1 MKAAVS
7 AIEFFR
13 RTLAYPDWRGR
24 IFYGILRSVFACVP
38 IRRRLVLDALEASFP
53 EKDAAWRRKTLHGIY
68 RHFSWMIVEF
78 LTAVNNPALVSK
90 MVVQVEGREIVD
102 RLMAEKKGCFI
113 LTGHFANWE
122 ICGAWMPQN
131 GYPMMP
137 AARDADDPDFA
148 ELIEHYRSTLGEKTL
163 RKGAMNVRHMIKQA
177 RAGGMIALLAD
188 QDAGPDAEPV
198 TFLNRR
204 TTMVEGPAA
213 LSLMSGLPLI
223 TIYSLRLAPF
233 KYRIIMLPPITT
245 GCEERTKEHISEITQ
260 KANDVL
266 DQMVRRAPEQWFWF
280 HRRWK
285 NDSDRPGVRAQ

>member
-13 RTLAYPDWRGR
+13 RTLAYPDWRGK

-38 IRRRLVLDALEASFP
+38 IRRRLVLDALAASFP
-53 EKDAAWRRKTLHGIY
+53 EKDAVWRRKTLRGIY

-78 LTAVNNPALVSK
+78 LAAVNDPSLVNK
-90 MVVQVEGREIVD
+90 MFVQVEGREFID
-102 RLMAEKKGCFI
+102 RLRAEKKGCFI
-113 LTGHFANWE
+113 LTGHFSNWE
-122 ICGAWMPQN
+122 ISGAWMPHN
-131 GYPMMP
+131 NYPLMA

-148 ELIEHYRSTLGEKTL
+148 ELIERYRSSLGERTL

-177 RAGGMIALLAD
+177 RDGNMIALLAD

-213 LSLMSGLPLI
+213 LSLMSKLPLI
-223 TIYSLRLAPF
+223 PMYSQRLAPF
-233 KYRIIMLPPITT
+233 KYKMIVLSPIAT
-245 GCEERTKEHISEITQ
+245 GLEGRTKEHISEITQ
-260 KANDVL
+260 KANQAL
-266 DQMVRRAPEQWFWF
+266 EQMVRSAPEQWFWF

-285 NDSDRPGVRAQ
+285 NDPDRPGVRAQ

>member
-78 LTAVNNPALVSK
+78 LAAVNNPALVSK

-163 RKGAMNVRHMIKQA
+163 RRVRPEQLWQDLPRVRQAAGDRAALRAMHYYGENERVKQMIKAVQ
-177 RAGGMIALLAD
+177 
-188 QDAGPDAEPV
+188 
-198 TFLNRR
+198 
-204 TTMVEGPAA
+204 
-213 LSLMSGLPLI
+213 
-223 TIYSLRLAPF
+223 
-233 KYRIIMLPPITT
+233 
-245 GCEERTKEHISEITQ
+245 
-260 KANDVL
+260 ANDVEAFKQIL
-266 DQMVRRAPEQWFWF
+266 IASGRVPKTLRTRSFVIPPSPLFRS
-280 HRRWK
+280 HRL
-285 NDSDRPGVRAQ
+285 P